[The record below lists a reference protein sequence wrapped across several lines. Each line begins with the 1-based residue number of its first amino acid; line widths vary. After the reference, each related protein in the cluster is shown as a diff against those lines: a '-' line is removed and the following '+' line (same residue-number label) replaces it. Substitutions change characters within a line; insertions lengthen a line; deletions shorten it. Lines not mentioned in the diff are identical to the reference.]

1 MIKCDQTR
9 MATTNEWITKLE
21 LENNRSKVLQEEKD
35 IEVNSN
41 DDTGERF
48 YQNEENITR
57 TQ

>member
-1 MIKCDQTR
+1 

-41 DDTGERF
+41 DNTGERF